1 MSLLVYTENITLSF
15 FTSMLSDFAFI
26 LIPSF
31 VFVIATLIKLIIH
44 WRKHGFDI
52 NYSLAYGHM
61 PSGHTAFVTSLAT
74 TIGILEGWHS
84 PIFGLAFCFAVLV
97 ILDALRLRV
106 WMGEHAMYINR
117 LIAKLNLDETEFP
130 HLKERIGH
138 KPEEVVVGALLG
150 ISVALLLL
158 WILLQ

>member
-1 MSLLVYTENITLSF
+1 
-15 FTSMLSDFAFI
+15 MLSDFAFI

-150 ISVALLLL
+150 ISVAPLLL